1 MLRRDAPRMNAYNK
15 ISLIFWSSILC
26 LMPPQLYERVDKWT
40 QRIGTLGL
48 VRSASH
54 MRHRINA
61 PQIYYFPSSA
71 ETALAG
77 SIPTPSGSTALLDL
91 QTAKTWAVP
100 PAQYRLANHYTKSG
114 KALADIGPIVAAV
127 LPLLEWSGSAMTL
140 PRPAYQPRPQAVQL
154 KWYYYR
160 WHRLYYRLTEV
171 DFVEPQIWRLQERH

>member
-1 MLRRDAPRMNAYNK
+1 VGED
-15 ISLIFWSSILC
+15 SLAKILC
-26 LMPPQLYERVDKWT
+26 TWSPNKLAHLLSAT
-40 QRIGTLGL
+40 
-48 VRSASH
+48 ASH

-77 SIPTPSGSTALLDL
+77 SIPTPNGSTVLLDL

-140 PRPAYQPRPQAVQL
+140 PSPAYQPRPQRYNLSGTTTGDTDCTTAYIT
-154 KWYYYR
+154 K
-160 WHRLYYRLTEV
+160 V
-171 DFVEPQIWRLQERH
+171 DFVEPQIWRLEERH